1 MAKKETYT
9 QEDLNNI
16 LWDAANSSRSSLDA
30 ADYKDYALAMLFY
43 KYLSDLS
50 KKQHDKYK
58 ERFGGDETRIQ
69 EKMKLDR
76 FYLPPETSFDE
87 LYKNIE
93 EDNLGERLNVA
104 LDKIED
110 HNRTKLEG
118 VFSVDFNSEAK
129 LGKLEQRNKM
139 LRHLMHDFHDIDLTE
154 IDEDVIGNSYMY
166 MIERFG
172 AEAGKKAGEFFTV
185 RAVARLV
192 AKLAQ
197 PKPKDR
203 ICDPACG
210 SGGLLLLAG
219 EEVEKQG
226 SHDYALYG
234 QESTGSTYQ
243 LARMNMFLHG
253 KDSARIEWGDT
264 LNNPYLVEDGKL
276 MKFDVVVA
284 NPPFSLAK
292 WGAENAESDRYNRF
306 HRGVPPKDKG
316 DFAFISHMIETAK
329 PKTGRVA
336 VIVPHG
342 VLFRGGAEG
351 KIREQLLKE
360 NIIDAVIGLPA
371 GLFQTTGIPVAV
383 LIIDR
388 SREKGGANEKKKDVF
403 FIEASNEYKPGKAQN
418 TLTPEHIEKIYDT
431 YTKRKD
437 VEKFARKVEV
447 DEIVENDYNLNIT
460 RYVDTYVEEDPVDIE
475 ANLKELAK
483 LEPELEKLEK
493 EMADYLK
500 KLGINK

>member
-1 MAKKETYT
+1 MAKKETIT
-9 QEDLNNI
+9 QQHLNDI

-58 ERFGGDETRIQ
+58 ERFGDDEARIQ

-87 LYKNIE
+87 VYKNIE
-93 EDNLGERLNVA
+93 EDNLGERINVA

-118 VFSVDFNSEAK
+118 VFAVDFNSEAK

-139 LRHLMHDFHDIDLTE
+139 LRHIMHDFHDIDLTE

-203 ICDPACG
+203 ICDPAMG

-253 KDSARIEWGDT
+253 KDSARLEWGDT
-264 LNNPYLVEDGKL
+264 LNNPQLVEDGKL
-276 MKFDVVVA
+276 MKYDVVVA
-284 NPPFSLAK
+284 NPPFSLSK

-316 DFAFISHMIETAK
+316 DFAFISHMVETAK

-383 LIIDR
+383 LVIDR
-388 SREKGGANEKKKDVF
+388 SREKGGENEKKKDVL
-403 FIEASNEYKPGKAQN
+403 FIEASKEYRPGKAQN
-418 TLTPEHIEKIYDT
+418 TFTPEHIEKIYDT

-437 VEKFARKVEV
+437 VDKFARKVKME
-447 DEIVENDYNLNIT
+447 EIVENDYNLNIT
-460 RYVDTYVEEDPVDIE
+460 RYVDTYIEEDPVDIQ
-475 ANLKELAK
+475 ANLKELAE

-493 EMADYLK
+493 EMAGYLK
-500 KLGINK
+500 KLGIKS